1 MNCPKGI
8 PNVFRDIEMVRKN
21 FGPKSF
27 CNIGVRKNGV
37 RKQKLIVLDVAE
49 NFEDA
54 EQQL

>member
-1 MNCPKGI
+1 
-8 PNVFRDIEMVRKN
+8 MVQKN
-21 FGPKSF
+21 FGPRSF
-27 CNIGVRKNGV
+27 CNIGVRKDGV